1 MAGSIPGL
9 VGTAAGR
16 PAHRGRPRKA
26 RTEEHQMTKS
36 TQEHWMSDNTGRRT
50 RVLGR
55 LRSAD
60 GTGVVRIEDRYDTDI
75 DDLWSAL
82 TDPRRLARWY
92 GEVEGDLRR
101 GGEFNLY
108 VEAAGLHGVGRVQ
121 VCEPPRRLQV
131 VTRETDES
139 SQQGGGV
146 PPFGQL
152 LE

>member
-9 VGTAAGR
+9 VGAAAGR

-75 DDLWSAL
+75 DDLWSAPHRSPPPSPL
-82 TDPRRLARWY
+82 
-92 GEVEGDLRR
+92 VRR
-101 GGEFNLY
+101 GR
-108 VEAAGLHGVGRVQ
+108 GRP
-121 VCEPPRRLQV
+121 PPRRGVQPVRRSRWLARGRAGTGV
-131 VTRETDES
+131 RTPAAAAGGD
-139 SQQGGGV
+139 QGNRRV
-146 PPFGQL
+146 LAARWWRAAFD
-152 LE
+152 